1 MCIRAKKMQLILSF
15 QHIKWM
21 KIRMLEKSE
30 STAARICKQI
40 FILHVL
46 ICNSKTGHAHVILS
60 DISRAPLKP
69 STRVHSHSHCEEVRE
84 AWKQRRCLT
93 NAYLDVEVK
102 AIDVIM
108 LTQL

>member
-15 QHIKWM
+15 QHIKRM
-21 KIRMLEKSE
+21 KTRMLEKSE
-30 STAARICKQI
+30 STTARICKQI

-46 ICNSKTGHAHVILS
+46 ICNSKTGRAHVILS

-69 STRVHSHSHCEEVRE
+69 STRVHSRSHCEEVRE